1 MVVVGLG
8 RGGFEAW
15 WLWVGSWWVYGGWG
29 VASRDGAVVTW
40 GYGLWVC
47 LVVVC
52 VCLFVCSGGMGLW
65 VCLFVCFF
73 SLSLSWWWHDYCGQ
87 CLVVFGG
94 LFVCVCVFFLPVGG
108 SCWWVWWFF

>member
-1 MVVVGLG
+1 MGL
-8 RGGFEAW
+8 RHGGCGF
-15 WLWVGSWWVYGGWG
+15 GSWWVYGGWG

-73 SLSLSWWWHDYCGQ
+73 SLSLSWWWRDYCGQ